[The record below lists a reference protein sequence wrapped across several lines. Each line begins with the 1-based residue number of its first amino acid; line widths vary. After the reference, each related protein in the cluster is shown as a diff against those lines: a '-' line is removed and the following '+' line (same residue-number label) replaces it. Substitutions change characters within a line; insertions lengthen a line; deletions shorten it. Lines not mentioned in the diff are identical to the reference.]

1 MLFLSCFEQI
11 KDVADAGLT
20 VSFLQEKMPGFY
32 ATKDVEI
39 SFPVLPCEVAV
50 LEHPTAETKNRKYGF
65 EFDGGLKQELITYF
79 KKDTD

>member
-1 MLFLSCFEQI
+1 MNFLPFYRNIIWRHNTYISMLF
-11 KDVADAGLT
+11 T
-20 VSFLQEKMPGFY
+20 
-32 ATKDVEI
+32 TKDVEEI

-50 LEHPTAETKNRKYGF
+50 LEHPTAKTKNSKYGF